1 MQLAESSP
9 YSSFFLSADWTA
21 AWLEIFGDL
30 LQPEIL
36 VFEARG
42 EAVGACLLVERTERR
57 GPFRVRRVYLNTGGE
72 DPTERSSMEF
82 NNILCRSGWEQG
94 VAAALGA
101 QLRALKWDEFAAP
114 GFCPGQV
121 LRWLE
126 TEALP
131 GLASSTSLL
140 PSFYVDLAR
149 LRQSN
154 TPYESTLSLNT
165 RQQLR
170 RSLKLY
176 GRQGT
181 LRTEVAR
188 DLPSAQAMFEGMI
201 ELHQRTWSARGE
213 PGAFGSG
220 RKVAFHRALIL
231 RAFSRGAIQM
241 LRVTAGQKTVGVLY
255 NFVQNGKVY
264 YYQCGLNYS
273 QDKHLKPGL
282 VTHTCAIRYCLE
294 QGLDDYDFLAGDA
307 RYKRSLAKDSR
318 PLAWVVFSRPHL
330 KLAVIEFL
338 RVVKRKVEN
347 TARKQAD

>member
-30 LQPEIL
+30 LQPKIL
-36 VFEARG
+36 VFEAGG
-42 EAVGACLLVERTERR
+42 EAVGACLVVERTERR
-57 GPFRVRRVYLNTGGE
+57 GPFQVRRVYLNASGE
-72 DPTERSSMEF
+72 DPADRSSIEF
-82 NNILCRSGWEQG
+82 NNILCRSGWEQE

-101 QLRALKWDEFAAP
+101 QLGTLKWDEFTAQ

-126 TEALP
+126 TEAFP
-131 GLASSTSLL
+131 GLASSASLL
-140 PSFYVDLAR
+140 PSFYVDLAQ
-149 LRQSN
+149 LRQSD
-154 TPYESTLSLNT
+154 TSYESTLSPNT

-176 GRQGT
+176 SRRGAI
-181 LRTEVAR
+181 RTEVAR
-188 DLPSAQAMFEGMI
+188 DLPSAQAMFDGMI
-201 ELHQRTWSARGE
+201 ELHQRAWSARGE
-213 PGAFGSG
+213 PGAFASG
-220 RKVAFHRALIL
+220 RKVAFHRALIQ
-231 RAFSRGAIQM
+231 RAFSRCAIQM
-241 LRVTAGQKTVGVLY
+241 LRVSAGQETVGVLY

-264 YYQCGLNYS
+264 YYQCGLAYS
-273 QDKHLKPGL
+273 EDKHLKPGL
-282 VTHTCAIRYCLE
+282 VTHACAIRYCLE

-330 KLAVIEFL
+330 KLALIEFL
-338 RVVKRKVEN
+338 RVVKRKARD
-347 TARKQAD
+347 TARRRAD